1 MRTPCAFRVY
11 AHKKHNRGSNIGLA
25 AYARFGIRKILRA
38 GYGVKIAWRDW
49 DALSSI
55 GGMRGSFEIVSWLRD
70 SLSTDILFSQKIV
83 ERANENNK
91 PRARKIFREK
101 N

>member
-1 MRTPCAFRVY
+1 M
-11 AHKKHNRGSNIGLA
+11 KM
-25 AYARFGIRKILRA
+25 
-38 GYGVKIAWRDW
+38 AWWDW

-55 GGMRGSFEIVSWLRD
+55 GGMRDSFEIVSWMRD

-91 PRARKIFREK
+91 RVLVRSSEK
-101 N
+101 KN